1 MKSWTLIVSY
11 LWKDTWSRW
20 LEQPSSVLSRV
31 FVGSLMVTVATVI
44 LVAFNLL
51 ERNLRTR
58 LENFG
63 VNTIIARE
71 MVINTDPTAMPN
83 QARPDLFAPLDE
95 FGERLRLRQFYL
107 RARTPWQPEIMVMS
121 YGDEALPMLAGLLDT
136 NTPVICFSDT
146 MPENA
151 LIEVT
156 LERQQVVAVVRNPKG
171 FFRPLVGQT
180 LLLVPQGMF
189 PESERIGYI
198 ETVVFRRKPEALSVP
213 TFVSAIHN
221 LFLMDERNPP
231 QIQSAVGMA
240 KELENLQAR
249 QAQWRSAMAGMLGL
263 ALALVFGAI
272 AVLEFR
278 QNAYVGALLRSF
290 GAPGKALYL
299 RQWMENAILANLAA
313 VSAILILACFHRELF
328 GMLGFPRDLLNLNSA
343 NPYWSWEIA
352 LIMLWVNVGAFLSSL
367 SVAIGLRQPVGEILS

>member
-1 MKSWTLIVSY
+1 ML
-11 LWKDTWSRW
+11 
-20 LEQPSSVLSRV
+20 
-31 FVGSLMVTVATVI
+31 VTVATVI

-63 VNTIIARE
+63 INTIISRE
-71 MVINTDPTAMPN
+71 MVMNSDPIAMPN
-83 QARPDLFAPLDE
+83 QPRPDAFASLDK

-107 RARTPWQPEIMVMS
+107 RARMPWQPEIMIMS
-121 YGDEALPMLAGLLDT
+121 YGDEALPILAGLLHKK
-136 NTPVICFSDT
+136 TPVICFNEN
-146 MPENA
+146 MPENS
-151 LIEVT
+151 LVEVSF
-156 LERQQVVAVVRNPKG
+156 ERQQAVAVVRSPKG
-171 FFRPLVGQT
+171 FFRPLVGQS

-189 PESERIGYI
+189 PEAERIGYV
-198 ETVVFRRKPEALSVP
+198 ETVVFRKKAGTLSIP
-213 TFVSAIHN
+213 QFVSAIHN

-231 QIQSAVGMA
+231 QIQSAVGMV

-278 QNAYVGALLRSF
+278 QNVYVSALMRSF
-290 GAPGKALYL
+290 GAPGKALYI
-299 RQWMENAILANLAA
+299 RQWLENAILANLAA
-313 VSAILILACFHRELF
+313 ISAILALACFHKELF
-328 GMLGFPRDLLNLNSA
+328 GMLGFPADLLNLNSA

-352 LIMLWVNVGAFLSSL
+352 LILLWVNVGAFLSSL